1 MPSLVKQRS
10 DGIFVGFGRMC
21 VKVPNVER
29 TIWICLLVKLYIII
43 DNSIL
48 RWSSSTVDD
57 VQTNQHERIYDVKL
71 SRGAEKKKRDPIA
84 ASESGGSRRKE
95 KNERKICFMTTACLH
110 CCAASLNNSALDSLQ
125 LCWFANCTILQLEL
139 FFFSFFRFHRADG
152 TLKSYLA
159 NGFSSTT

>member
-1 MPSLVKQRS
+1 ML
-10 DGIFVGFGRMC
+10 GWNFCWFLAEC
-21 VKVPNVER
+21 VLRFPNVER
-29 TIWICLLVKLYIII
+29 TIWICLLVKIYIII
-43 DNSIL
+43 DNSIS

-71 SRGAEKKKRDPIA
+71 SRGAKKKKRDPIA
-84 ASESGGSRRKE
+84 ASESGGSRRE
-95 KNERKICFMTTACLH
+95 KNERKICFMTTACI
-110 CCAASLNNSALDSLQ
+110 AAPRDNSALDSLH

-139 FFFSFFRFHRADG
+139 FYFSFFRFHRADG

>member
-29 TIWICLLVKLYIII
+29 TIWICLLVKIYIII
-43 DNSIL
+43 DNSIS

-71 SRGAEKKKRDPIA
+71 SRGAKKKKRDPIA

-95 KNERKICFMTTACLH
+95 KNERKTLLHDHCLPALLRRESQQLRFRF
-110 CCAASLNNSALDSLQ
+110 AAVVLVRKLHN
-125 LCWFANCTILQLEL
+125 FATRI
-139 FFFSFFRFHRADG
+139 FFFFLSF
-152 TLKSYLA
+152 S
-159 NGFSSTT
+159 